1 MLRQLLA
8 KDAAVCLQSFLA
20 FSLCL
25 LLVELQWRQVV
36 GQAAAGN
43 HYNKGCASGVR
54 STFTII
60 VIGEVGASHLVT
72 SPHLTGLTTFTQQGE
87 SVSESIRGLC
97 CMVFSQELYLQ
108 HEFSNTFTCKPCMQS
123 MCTRTSQH
131 MNVAVHCCK
140 SALSAA
146 PSQHTH

>member
-87 SVSESIRGLC
+87 SASEAAY
-97 CMVFSQELYLQ
+97 VAWFSLRNYIY
-108 HEFSNTFTCKPCMQS
+108 N
-123 MCTRTSQH
+123 
-131 MNVAVHCCK
+131 MNFLI
-140 SALSAA
+140 LSHANRA
-146 PSQHTH
+146 CGACVPEPVNI